1 MKKIKMGLYGE
12 PGVGKSVFACG
23 APRPFFI
30 CTDGNYDWLEDFG
43 AKDEDHVQVFS
54 WEQAKKEFTR
64 DFSNYDTIV
73 VDLLEDLFKMCEY
86 EYCVRN
92 KLSHISDQGYAK
104 GYDSTRTEFVIEIS
118 KLLNLDKNV
127 ILIMHGI
134 TTFPKDRRGVEFTKY
149 APSNRLPDKV
159 ADQIEGRVRYFVRA
173 YAATEEDA
181 EGKLITNRYLSLS
194 PDGTTEYGITR
205 GLVGSYPREIPLDW
219 NTFYSVVI
227 SASPTQVKPEKG
239 TKAPILGAEVVN
251 EAPVASE
258 PEKSSRGRK
267 TVKPVKESEETTTK
281 EVLESAAKVAEALK
295 KKMEEDIE
303 PEAPVAPAETPVV
316 EEKKAEPAVEKP
328 IDNNDKLAAIKAR
341 LAALK
346 NKQ

>member
-219 NTFYSVVI
+219 DTFYNVVI
-227 SASPTQVKPEKG
+227 NASPTQSKPEKHVDIPEIP
-239 TKAPILGAEVVN
+239 KLVENPAPAVAN
-251 EAPVASE
+251 E
-258 PEKSSRGRK
+258 EKPARGRRAA
-267 TVKPVKESEETTTK
+267 VKPAEATK
-281 EVLESAAKVAEALK
+281 EEPAEKTATSAEKVIEALK
-295 KKMEEDIE
+295 QKMNEEAE
-303 PEAPVAPAETPVV
+303 VEAPPAPEVPAA
-316 EEKKAEPAVEKP
+316 EEKKPVSPATGSV
-328 IDNNDKLAAIKAR
+328 DNNEKLAAIKAR

-346 NKQ
+346 NK

>member
-219 NTFYSVVI
+219 DTFYNVVI
-227 SASPTQVKPEKG
+227 NASPTQSKPEKHIDIPEIP
-239 TKAPILGAEVVN
+239 KLVENAAPTVAN
-251 EAPVASE
+251 E
-258 PEKSSRGRK
+258 EKPTRGRRAAAKPVEAVKEEPAEK
-267 TVKPVKESEETTTK
+267 TVT
-281 EVLESAAKVAEALK
+281 SAEKVIEALK
-295 KKMEEDIE
+295 QKMNEEAE
-303 PEAPVAPAETPVV
+303 VEAPPAPEALAA
-316 EEKKAEPAVEKP
+316 EEKKPVSPATGSV
-328 IDNNDKLAAIKAR
+328 DNNEKLAAIKAR

-346 NKQ
+346 NK